1 MRRLRLPE
9 RPGWEEQI
17 LADGLVYSP
26 TPTPDGGRISYWRE
40 GAAYELTP
48 AEVATLEAAT
58 AALFEMCVGA
68 GDWLAERPDVLTA
81 MGIPD
86 WAHEQVVG
94 TWHDE
99 PAWQSVYG
107 RFDLRFGGLDH
118 PDPALRVPTLYEF
131 NADTPTCLV
140 ESAYAQWRWR
150 EQVRP
155 SADQWNQL
163 YERLVEAW
171 RRNLGLAEK
180 RLGHRPLV
188 HFTCS
193 STESSGEDVMNTQ
206 FLRDT
211 CAAAG
216 YDTKTA
222 FMEGVLLGA
231 DGRFYDG
238 DGVHLDV
245 AFKLYPWEFMVAEEF
260 GRAAFA
266 DMATI
271 GRRDGFRQYRGGTV
285 WIEAPYKMMWSN
297 KGLLAVLWARYG
309 DDPGRARHLIPA
321 WFADPPAGLPGPPAD
336 LAAYVRKP
344 LLGREG
350 ASIEIVRPG
359 AAPET
364 VPGEYGAEGYVVQSW
379 APPPTV
385 PTGAAY
391 GEVVHPVLGAWLVD
405 GEPAGL
411 GIRESAGPIT
421 DNLSHFVP
429 HVIGE

>member
-1 MRRLRLPE
+1 MRLPE
-9 RPGWEEQI
+9 RPGWERQI

-26 TPTPDGGRISYWRE
+26 TPTPDGGQISYWRE
-40 GAAYELTP
+40 GAAYAFTQ
-48 AEVATLEAAT
+48 AEVAALERAA
-58 AALFEMCVGA
+58 AELFDMCVGA
-68 GDWLAERPDVLTA
+68 GDWLAARPDVLTA

-86 WAHEQVVG
+86 WAHRQVVG
-94 TWHDE
+94 TWQDE

-118 PDPALRVPTLYEF
+118 PDPALRTPTLYEF

-150 EQVRP
+150 EQVR
-155 SADQWNQL
+155 ATDDQWNQL
-163 YERLVEAW
+163 YERLVQAW
-171 RRNLGLAEK
+171 RRNLDLAAA

-193 STESSGEDVMNTQ
+193 SQESSGEDVMNTQ

-216 YDTKTA
+216 YETKTL
-222 FMEGVLLGA
+222 FIEGVVLGG

-238 DGVHLDV
+238 DGLHLDV

-266 DMATI
+266 DMDAV
-271 GRRDGFRQYRGGTV
+271 GRRDGLGQYRGGTV
-285 WIEAPYKMMWSN
+285 WIEAPYKMLWSN
-297 KGLLAVLWARYG
+297 KALLPVLWHLYG
-309 DDPGRARHLIPA
+309 GTDRGRHLIPA
-321 WFADPPAGLPGPPAD
+321 WFADPPAGLPGAPAD
-336 LAAYVRKP
+336 LADYVRKP

-350 ASIEIVRPG
+350 AGIDVVRAGVPTV
-359 AAPET
+359 T
-364 VPGEYGAEGYVVQSW
+364 VPGEYGAEGHVIQAY
-379 APPPTV
+379 APPPAV
-385 PTGAAY
+385 PTGAVY
-391 GEVVHPVLGAWLVD
+391 GEVVHPVLGVWLVD

-411 GIRESAGPIT
+411 GVRESAGVIT

-429 HVIGE
+429 HFIGA